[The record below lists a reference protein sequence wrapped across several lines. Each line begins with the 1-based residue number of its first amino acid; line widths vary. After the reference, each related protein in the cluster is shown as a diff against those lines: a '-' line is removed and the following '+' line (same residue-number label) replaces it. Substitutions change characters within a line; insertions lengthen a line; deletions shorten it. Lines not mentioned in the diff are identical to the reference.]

1 MRLAAGTRLSSV
13 HANASGHLVRAIPI
27 QGVSVVDRD
36 CPVRPVSVSDSSP
49 DGASR
54 VLEVSPRKIPQ
65 LSIEIEAMAR
75 QVG

>member
-1 MRLAAGTRLSSV
+1 M
-13 HANASGHLVRAIPI
+13 
-27 QGVSVVDRD
+27 DRD